1 MENEFGLIEKA
12 RQGDREA
19 FGELYDF
26 YVRRIYDFVYY
37 RVSSKEMAE
46 DLTSDI
52 FFKAL
57 AKINSFNPEQKNS
70 SFGAWLY
77 RIARNRVID
86 HYRSHRPVASLEE
99 DENTFSDGG
108 DLAEELKQQEERK
121 IILKYLDILKPE
133 QKELLLLR
141 VWDER
146 SYKEIALITGKSEAA
161 LKMAFGRAIK
171 VLRQKM
177 PADLLLVCIIINLLK

>member
-1 MENEFGLIEKA
+1 MDNEANLIEKA

-19 FGELYDF
+19 LGGLYDT
-26 YVRRIYDFVYY
+26 YVRRIYNFVYY
-37 RVSSKEMAE
+37 RVGGQELAE

-57 AKINSFNPEQKNS
+57 EKIKSFDTKRKNS

-86 HYRSHRPVASLEE
+86 HYRANRPTASFEE
-99 DENTFSDGG
+99 NENDLSDGG
-108 DLAEELKQQEERK
+108 LIAEDLKQRSARQEV
-121 IILKYLDILKPE
+121 LKYLDILKLE

-141 VWDER
+141 IWDER
-146 SYKEIALITGKSEAA
+146 PYREISLITGKSEAA

-171 VLRQKM
+171 ILRARM
-177 PADLLLVCIIINLLK
+177 PADLLLLCLLINSLK

>member
-1 MENEFGLIEKA
+1 MENEYSLIEKA
-12 RQGDREA
+12 RQGDGQA
-19 FGELYDF
+19 FGEIYDF

-37 RVSSKEMAE
+37 RVGSRETAE

-57 AKINSFNPEQKNS
+57 EKIASFDQNRDNS

-86 HYRSHRPVASLEE
+86 YYRANRPTVSF
-99 DENTFSDGG
+99 DDGENNFSDDGSA
-108 DLAEELKQQEERK
+108 AEELKQREERRA
-121 IILKYLDILKPE
+121 ILKYLDLLKSE

-141 VWDER
+141 IWDER
-146 SYKEIALITGKSEAA
+146 SYREISLITGKSEAA
-161 LKMAFGRAIK
+161 LKMSFGRAIK
-171 VLRQKM
+171 ILRQKM
-177 PADLLLVCIIINLLK
+177 PSDLLLLCLLINSLI

>member
-1 MENEFGLIEKA
+1 MENEFALIEKA

-37 RVSSKEMAE
+37 RVGSKEMTE

-52 FFKAL
+52 FFKAM

-77 RIARNRVID
+77 RIARNCVID
-86 HYRSHRPVASLEE
+86 HYRSHRSTVSFED
-99 DENTFSDGG
+99 DENDLSDNGLLVE
-108 DLAEELKQQEERK
+108 DLKQRDDRRV
-121 IILKYLDILKPE
+121 ILKYLDILKPE

-141 VWDER
+141 IWDER
-146 SYKEIALITGKSEAA
+146 SYKEIALITGKSEAS
-161 LKMAFGRAIK
+161 LKMAFGRTIK
-171 VLRQKM
+171 ILRQKM
-177 PADLLLVCIIINLLK
+177 PADLLLLCLIINLLK

>member
-1 MENEFGLIEKA
+1 MDNEISLIEKA

-19 FGELYDF
+19 FGALYDF

-37 RVSSKEMAE
+37 RVGAKETAE

-57 AKINSFNPEQKNS
+57 DKISSFNPEQKNS

-77 RIARNRVID
+77 RIARNRIID
-86 HYRSHRPVASLEE
+86 YYRSHRSTVSFE
-99 DENTFSDGG
+99 DNENDLSDGG
-108 DLAEELKQQEERK
+108 LLAEDLKQREERK
-121 IILKYLDILKPE
+121 AILKYLDILKPE

-141 VWDER
+141 IWDER

-161 LKMAFGRAIK
+161 LKMAFGRTINS
-171 VLRQKM
+171 LRQKM
-177 PADLLLVCIIINLLK
+177 PADLLLLCLIINLLK

>member
-1 MENEFGLIEKA
+1 MSEEAGLIEKA

-19 FGELYDF
+19 FGGLYDS

-37 RVSSKEMAE
+37 RVGGRETAE

-57 AKINSFNPEQKNS
+57 EKIGSFDPSQKNS

-86 HYRSHRPVASLEE
+86 HYRANRPLSSFEE
-99 DENTFSDGG
+99 AESQLGDDGSTAE
-108 DLAEELKQQEERK
+108 DLKRREDRK
-121 IILKYLDILKPE
+121 AVLKYLDALKPE

-141 VWDER
+141 IWDER
-146 SYKEIALITGKSEAA
+146 PYREIALITGKSEAA

-171 VLRQKM
+171 ILREKM
-177 PADLLLVCIIINLLK
+177 PADLLLFCLLINLLE